1 MIIEFINEEDFSP
14 VSAEACAA
22 VNLELGASVSDY
34 LKLSTDQYY
43 YIYAE
48 KDVALEL
55 CRLPKNVRVKA
66 RAVTVFGV
74 EKRVEWWED
83 GSIIVREQVTGLLV
97 KEIHQIDGIEDERG
111 S

>member
-1 MIIEFINEEDFSP
+1 M
-14 VSAEACAA
+14 
-22 VNLELGASVSDY
+22 NLELGASVSDH

-55 CRLPKNVRVKA
+55 CTLSKIVRVKA
-66 RAVTVFGV
+66 RSVTIFGV

-97 KEIHQIDGIEDERG
+97 KEILQVEDLEDERG